1 VRTKRFRPD
10 VDVAP
15 WKGGYSPYDIIKE
28 GTIALVVVGLLTI
41 VLAVVFGS
49 PDEPAVTVKTWSN
62 ATPVDFAMTAFSE
75 LNQTSTSAQY
85 GAPYNTASVGQ
96 KLGPLELAK
105 WVGARIPINTARDF
119 VINPLKSL
127 PDQPTLTADL
137 QQWKSASTSTRAGWL
152 ASYTKAS
159 SHLKFVNGQVVVNTT
174 NAGPVPVFINDLTSM
189 ARTGALDQALVTQ
202 SGFYTTDFTLPLL
215 FLADGSY
222 LSGLAHEQHLTGNQW
237 GMMNETGNYPGQA
250 WLWLYTFWY
259 QIAPFNASANADVL
273 VWGLMMALSVLLILV
288 PFIPGLRSIPRKTRI
303 YRVIWREHYQETSTK

>member
-15 WKGGYSPYDIIKE
+15 WKGGYSPYDIVKE

-41 VLAVVFGS
+41 ALAVVFGS
-49 PDEPAVTVKTWSN
+49 PDEPAVTIKTWSN
-62 ATPVDFAMTAFSE
+62 ATPVDFAMTALSE

-85 GAPYNTASVGQ
+85 GAPYNTAAIGQ

-105 WVGARIPINTARDF
+105 WVGARIPVNTTRDF

-127 PDQPTLTADL
+127 PDQPLLTSDL
-137 QQWKSASTSTRAGWL
+137 HQWSSASSSTRAGWITN
-152 ASYTKAS
+152 YTKAS
-159 SHLKFVNGQVVVNTT
+159 VHLTFANGQVIVNAT
-174 NAGPVPVFINDLTSM
+174 NAGPVPLFISDLTSM

-202 SGFYTTDFTLPLL
+202 SGFYTTNFTLPLL
-215 FLADGSY
+215 FMADGSY
-222 LSGLAHEQHLTGNQW
+222 LANLAQKQHLTGNQW

-259 QIAPFNASANADVL
+259 QVAPFSTSSNADVL
-273 VWGLMMALSVLLILV
+273 VWGVMMALSVVLLFV
-288 PFIPGLRSIPRKTRI
+288 PFIPGLRTIPRKTRI
-303 YRVIWREHYQETSTK
+303 YRLIWREHYEGTAK

>member
-1 VRTKRFRPD
+1 MRTKRYRPD
-10 VDVAP
+10 ADVAP
-15 WKGGYSPYDIIKE
+15 WKGGYSPYDIVKE

-41 VLAVVFGS
+41 ALAVVFGS

-62 ATPVDFAMTAFSE
+62 ATPVDFAMTALSE
-75 LNQTSTSAQY
+75 LNQTSTSSQY
-85 GAPYNTASVGQ
+85 GAPYNNASIGQ

-105 WVGARIPINTARDF
+105 WVGARIPINTVRDF

-127 PDQPTLTADL
+127 PDQPVLTTDL
-137 QQWKSASTSTRAGWL
+137 QQWKTASSSTKASWL

-159 SHLKFVNGQVVVNTT
+159 AHLSFVKGQVSVNAT
-174 NAGPVPVFINDLTSM
+174 NAGPIPVFINDLTQM

-215 FLADGSY
+215 FMADGSY
-222 LSGLAHEQHLTGNQW
+222 LSNLAQKQHLSGDQL

-273 VWGLMMALSVLLILV
+273 VWGLMMALSVVLILV
-288 PFIPGLRSIPRKTRI
+288 PFIPGLRSIPRKARI
-303 YRVIWREHYQETSTK
+303 YRVIWREHYQRTTAE